1 MGLPEYSPSHRW
13 TNKEREVLCIM
24 NRFYRRNPVSFKCI
38 FNKMFGQDLKMSKVR
53 DQFENYMRLHG
64 GNAFPVYK
72 AVFSVPFDDP
82 ENIFDEIRSTIET
95 TAKDLDVDLE
105 RLDEE
110 AKSPSGRGRKAKSRR
125 TRKIHRQLVRKASRE
140 EKAQA
145 VQRPLVANGSIIPPL
160 LGGVTLGTTVEFDT
174 SELLCN
180 VEDCTSPEVQP
191 LGHVVDVAPTIPSN
205 TDATL
210 GWRVWDASSRTKFT
224 EEGGCKWLRPRSS
237 QRLTATVTSEAFVIW
252 RGPFPVSHEP
262 LNLTKDGY

>member
-1 MGLPEYSPSHRW
+1 M
-13 TNKEREVLCIM
+13 
-24 NRFYRRNPVSFKCI
+24 
-38 FNKMFGQDLKMSKVR
+38 
-53 DQFENYMRLHG
+53 
-64 GNAFPVYK
+64 
-72 AVFSVPFDDP
+72 
-82 ENIFDEIRSTIET
+82 IEA
-95 TAKDLDVDLE
+95 TAKDLDIDLE
-105 RLDEE
+105 RLEEE
-110 AKSPSGRGRKAKSRR
+110 ARSPSGRGRKAKSAKKVHSTLSQLVQIANSNR

-145 VQRPLVANGSIIPPL
+145 VQRPLTGNGSIIPPL